1 MNCEVC
7 LENVHKYKCPACRCP
22 YCSLACYKRHKEA
35 CPAEDQAES
44 TATTSKSDAPDSA
57 NQSQDVEMAV
67 EETNSSNTISTD
79 SVNNSQNIEMGVE
92 EIGSWNTASAGT
104 DAVPSQSS
112 MLSGEQKNLIASSPE
127 IRSALR
133 NSTELR
139 ALIARILDGP
149 DPARALAD
157 ALSDNKSFALFVHST
172 MVRAGVRAPAD
183 SELGELMKRALVR
196 NLLRSVDEVAS

>member
-35 CPAEDQAES
+35 CPAEDQVES
-44 TATTSKSDAPDSA
+44 TGTTGKCGAPDSA

-79 SVNNSQNIEMGVE
+79 SVNKSQNIEMGVE

-112 MLSGEQKNLIASSPE
+112 MLSGEQKNLIDP
-127 IRSALR
+127 SAYWQKQVD
-133 NSTELR
+133 NT
-139 ALIARILDGP
+139 
-149 DPARALAD
+149 LA
-157 ALSDNKSFALFVHST
+157 K
-172 MVRAGVRAPAD
+172 
-183 SELGELMKRALVR
+183 LGLVR
-196 NLLRSVDEVAS
+196 DEETFEKVIREVHDLRDKLVEANRKTGIDIDMWIETLTTEEQKTRQTVKFYLARDLLMSG

>member
-1 MNCEVC
+1 MGCCCGKNKETEEINLLD
-7 LENVHKYKCPACRCP
+7 LESGVVDVTKDDGTLDSKILGYER
-22 YCSLACYKRHKEA
+22 SVVESFLAGVVALLVIAALVIFVMY
-35 CPAEDQAES
+35 QYGYIY
-44 TATTSKSDAPDSA
+44 SA
-57 NQSQDVEMAV
+57 N
-67 EETNSSNTISTD
+67 T
-79 SVNNSQNIEMGVE
+79 SQNVEIGVE
-92 EIGSWNTASAGT
+92 EASSSNTASA
-104 DAVPSQSS
+104 DAVLSQSS

-139 ALIARILDGP
+139 ALIARILEGP

-183 SELGELMKRALVR
+183 SELGELMKR
-196 NLLRSVDEVAS
+196 